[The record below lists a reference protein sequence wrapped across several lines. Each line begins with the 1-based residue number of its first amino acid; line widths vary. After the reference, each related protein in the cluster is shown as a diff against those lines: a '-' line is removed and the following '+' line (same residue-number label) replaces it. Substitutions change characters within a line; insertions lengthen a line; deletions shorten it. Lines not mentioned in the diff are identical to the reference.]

1 MENNLQSSSVAGASL
16 VQVTRW
22 ATWTERFW
30 EGRLT
35 FADIAGDHLRV
46 HLRTYYPEGD
56 IAPSFLEA
64 LFEALLQ
71 RLIDGRV
78 ARYDGNLRGPLRW
91 PQTADSEADAESYD
105 VLVQVIEGVASGVV
119 DDYQRALRE
128 RWTARPGALEATSSV
143 GSLFLQRLDAHCA
156 SIDALFLPQSLA
168 QLDAVTLAQRIEAL
182 EEQWQASFE
191 AGDGLPDAE
200 RSMVRRLTRSA
211 LGDWFAALGEADLST
226 LRALQLRSL
235 FLEQQVQH
243 LLHGV
248 TSLHA
253 FARQAIIDHAR
264 ATLGIDI
271 EPDRLQVETRGNA
284 APFSATRVTSLTA
297 LVAGGPFAPGPQK
310 SRTLHHDPKASH
322 APLAQPFLDS
332 LLQSVD
338 PRGEYRARLSERHD
352 NPELTVALLDLYD
365 AHLQQSAFIAR
376 CRGHLSAESLERV
389 LHIRESNGVDS
400 AESGEKVVGVSL
412 LPDLPLANLL
422 LFHVQK
428 SDQAAESL
436 VLYAPGKPDGQ
447 AWVELP
453 SLRAVAI
460 ELGGWLGDEAGR
472 EYLLGLIDSVQRQR
486 AEAFF
491 DKVVE
496 RADHWDVQRDH
507 RRAPFGYRESCE
519 ALVALGKAHHLSRV
533 ELQEAP
539 AWFGALPLA
548 QRQVIAGL
556 NEDLHLLNDALQR
569 AVAGQQTF
577 QAFAKRSITADIDAY
592 LREHGVRGEVD
603 PQTILFDFKPGLA
616 DSTPSVTRSLLD
628 LAMYGYDD
636 NWGLDNPRMPVRS
649 SVGQDLSQL
658 RSAEFVPY
666 LRSAFL
672 GDRFVQS
679 IRAEFLDPTQA
690 IYAER
695 RALHRALTQATMLRD
710 VHVAH
715 ARGLLTVVQFQRLA
729 GAIEGLSWRQP
740 ARERGSAEEVA
751 TTGGVFRLA
760 INGRQAVGLYV
771 FRDIEEGVAH
781 DWLYTPQAPDGIALR
796 GYAGFTG
803 AGPGGMQDYFLS
815 HLRYTDRPAAA
826 LRLTQ
831 LAKGEAVRDSLR
843 EATRVED
850 FLDEYD
856 DYLQRHIDD
865 VEAVTTSRHD
875 VIFELVVK
883 GLVYAALPLSLVF
896 PPLGFALDMVFV
908 AIGTSKAIAAYSDGD
923 SAGALHHWL
932 DVALG
937 LWGIALP
944 GAWTAARQIGPGG
957 IRSMGALQM
966 SGMKGLRS
974 SDHAGR
980 RGGDILDKHQALKR
994 APENLRRLEQDG
1006 LLNGLF
1012 QSSPGGQSGGR
1023 LHILHKDKYFEV
1035 VADLDNQT
1043 LRLIDPHF
1051 PSAQYKM
1058 PIHRD
1063 VRGHWSFNPHV
1074 GLRGGG
1080 NDVHYLG
1087 QVSRVCDAFPART
1100 NPLPARG
1107 ALQGEGVIARFD
1119 PGASD
1124 NYLYSL
1130 NAQSCVVACLYN
1142 PSTRAGAVIHVDHN
1156 IRALLDDALSSA
1168 LTRIGHGT
1176 GREPIKATLVGGDWL
1191 SGGADIGG
1199 PLRSALARKGIPAK
1213 WDHWSYS
1220 SCMGNI
1226 YGVRLDL
1233 AEGATTV
1240 FTTTRNAVQEVVD
1253 PILREASQGGSGG
1266 MARRGQRFMA
1276 RFRQEPLVQRSDGSV
1291 HNLRGEPATSAEV
1304 DAQALLLI
1312 TMAQ

>member
-1 MENNLQSSSVAGASL
+1 MENNLQSSAVAAASL

-22 ATWTERFW
+22 ATWTEGFW
-30 EGRLT
+30 ADRLT
-35 FADIAGDHLRV
+35 FAEIAGDHLRV

-56 IAPSFLEA
+56 VAPSFLEA

-71 RLIDGRV
+71 RLIDGQV
-78 ARYDGNLRGPLRW
+78 ATYDGNLRGPLRW
-91 PQTADSEADAESYD
+91 PQAADREAYAEPYE
-105 VLVQVIEGVASGVV
+105 VLVQVIEGVAGGVV
-119 DDYQRALRE
+119 DDYQRALRQ
-128 RWTARPGALEATSSV
+128 RWAARPDDLEPTSSV
-143 GSLFLQRLDAHCA
+143 GSLFLQRLEAHCA
-156 SIDALFLPQSLA
+156 SIDALFLPESLE

-182 EEQWQASFE
+182 EEHWQASFE

-211 LGDWFAALGEADLST
+211 FGDWFAALGEADLSI
-226 LRALQLRSL
+226 LRAFQQRSL
-235 FLEQQVQH
+235 FLEGQVQH
-243 LLHGV
+243 LLDGV

-284 APFSATRVTSLTA
+284 ASSPVTRVTSLTA
-297 LVAGGPFAPGPQK
+297 LVAEGPFAPGPQK
-310 SRTLHHDPKASH
+310 TRTLHHDPKASH
-322 APLAQPFLDS
+322 APLAQAFLDS
-332 LLQSVD
+332 LLQTVD

-365 AHLQQSAFIAR
+365 ARLQQSAFVAR
-376 CRGHLSAESLERV
+376 CRGHLSAEALERV
-389 LHIRESNGVDS
+389 LRIRESNGVAA
-400 AESGEKVVGVSL
+400 AESGEKVAGVSL
-412 LPDLPLANLL
+412 LPDLPLADLL

-428 SDQAAESL
+428 GDQAPESL

-447 AWVELP
+447 AWIELP

-472 EYLLGLIDSVQRQR
+472 EYLLGLVDGAQRQR

-496 RADHWDVQRDH
+496 RADHWDIQRDH

-519 ALVALGKAHHLSRV
+519 ALVALRKAHDLSRV
-533 ELQEAP
+533 ETQEAP

-556 NEDLHLLNDALQR
+556 NEDLHLLNDALQQ
-569 AVAGQQTF
+569 AVAGQETF
-577 QAFAKRSITADIDAY
+577 QAFAKRAITADIDAY
-592 LREHGVRGEVD
+592 LRGHQIEGEVD

-616 DSTPSVTRSLLD
+616 DSTPGITRSLLD

-636 NWGLDNPRMPVRS
+636 NWGLDNPHMPVRS

-658 RSAEFVPY
+658 RAAELAPY
-666 LRSAFL
+666 LRGAFL

-679 IRAEFLDPTQA
+679 IRAGFLDSSQP

-695 RALHRALTQATMLRD
+695 RALRLALVQATMRRD

-715 ARGLLTVVQFQRLA
+715 AKGRLTPLQLQRLA
-729 GAIEGLSWRQP
+729 SAVEGLSRRQP
-740 ARERGSAEEVA
+740 ARERGAAEDVA
-751 TTGGVFRLA
+751 TSSGVFRLA

-771 FRDIEEGVAH
+771 FREIDGGVAQ
-781 DWLYTPQAPDGIALR
+781 DWLYTPQAPDGIVLR
-796 GYAGFTG
+796 DYGRFTG
-803 AGPGGMQDYFLS
+803 AGPGALQDYFLS
-815 HLRYTDRPAAA
+815 HLRYADRPAASR
-826 LRLTQ
+826 RLTQ
-831 LAKGEAVRDSLR
+831 LAKGEAARDALR
-843 EATRVED
+843 EASRVED

-875 VIFELVVK
+875 VISELVAK

-896 PPLGFALDMVFV
+896 PPLGFALDAVFV
-908 AIGTSKAIAAYSDGD
+908 VLGASKAITAHRDDDA
-923 SAGALHHWL
+923 AGALQHWL

-937 LWGIALP
+937 LWGVALP
-944 GAWTAARQIGPGG
+944 GAWVAVRKIRRGG
-957 IRSMGALQM
+957 IRS
-966 SGMKGLRS
+966 SEY
-974 SDHAGR
+974 AGR
-980 RGGDILDKHQALKR
+980 AGFDVLDQHQALKSN
-994 APENLRRLEQDG
+994 PGNLRRLEQDG
-1006 LLNGLF
+1006 LLGGLY
-1012 QSSPGGQSGGR
+1012 QGPSTGPDGGR
-1023 LHILHKDKYFEV
+1023 LHILHKGKYFEV

-1043 LRLIDPHF
+1043 LRLVDPRY
-1051 PSAQYKM
+1051 PAAQYKM
-1058 PIHRD
+1058 PIRRD
-1063 VRGHWSFNPHV
+1063 VRGRWSFNPQV

-1080 NDVHYLG
+1080 NDIHNLG
-1087 QVSRVCDAFPART
+1087 QIRHIADAFPART
-1100 NPLPARG
+1100 RPLPARG

-1119 PGASD
+1119 AGASD

-1142 PSTRAGAVIHVDHN
+1142 PTTRAGAVIHVDHN
-1156 IRALLDDALSSA
+1156 IRALVDDALSTA
-1168 LTRIGHGT
+1168 LARIGRGAGH
-1176 GREPIKATLVGGDWL
+1176 EPVRATLVGGDWL

-1199 PLRSALARKGIPAK
+1199 PLRSALLRKGIQAN

-1233 AEGATTV
+1233 AGGATTV
-1240 FTTTRNAVQEVVD
+1240 FTTTRNAVQEVVE
-1253 PILREASQGGSGG
+1253 PILREASQGGRGM

-1291 HNLRGEPATSAEV
+1291 RNLDGALASSALV
-1304 DAQALLLI
+1304 DAQALLL
-1312 TMAQ
+1312 TTLTR